1 MFNFQTVQSLFFH
14 KNSIQ
19 HMTGRGLYVH
29 NCDNVT
35 VTNCSYYHSAVCDSD
50 SPLFFSDGG
59 AVGIAYNTQY
69 SNTSYTLELS
79 HSNMTKCCSSNNDFQ
94 TGYGGGVY
102 LQTLGVGSV
111 TVVLS
116 HLILSQ
122 NSAEIIG
129 GNLAVILY
137 GHGRVTL
144 TISNCLITKSGGGG
158 EMYFEVGN
166 GQSSI
171 TIQNTDLVE
180 NVINDHGPSE
190 LSYRSPNS
198 ARGSLSLINSTIVH
212 TETHSDYGVRIT
224 GCCPIVI
231 ITNTRIS
238 IKQNDYGFILKELK

>member
-1 MFNFQTVQSLFFH
+1 
-14 KNSIQ
+14 
-19 HMTGRGLYVH
+19 
-29 NCDNVT
+29 
-35 VTNCSYYHSAVCDSD
+35 
-50 SPLFFSDGG
+50 
-59 AVGIAYNTQY
+59 
-69 SNTSYTLELS
+69 
-79 HSNMTKCCSSNNDFQ
+79 MTKCCSSNNDFQ

-238 IKQNDYGFILKELK
+238 IKQNDYGFYIKGTQIKRYNSRFEMNNCQFEGGQSVGAILYLRLKKYCHQKLHILKQHRRSLCHCS